1 MRFTPTP
8 EQQQLGDMVRRFLGE
23 QYDFETRRKILDSSP
38 GWSREVWSKLADL
51 GLLALQVPE
60 EQGGMAPAVVGTL
73 LTLTATGRATLPNPS
88 ASSAILATALIRE
101 LGSAQQRE
109 ELLPGMASGERIAV
123 LAHFEA
129 GARYDLRHVTTRA
142 RRGGGSLVA

>member
-60 EQGGMAPAVVGTL
+60 GRGRMPPAVVEPL
-73 LTLTATGRATLPNPS
+73 LPPTAMGRAMLLEPYV
-88 ASSAILATALIRE
+88 SSAILATALIRE
-101 LGSAQQRE
+101 LGAAQQRE
-109 ELLPGMASGERIAV
+109 E
-123 LAHFEA
+123 
-129 GARYDLRHVTTRA
+129 
-142 RRGGGSLVA
+142 